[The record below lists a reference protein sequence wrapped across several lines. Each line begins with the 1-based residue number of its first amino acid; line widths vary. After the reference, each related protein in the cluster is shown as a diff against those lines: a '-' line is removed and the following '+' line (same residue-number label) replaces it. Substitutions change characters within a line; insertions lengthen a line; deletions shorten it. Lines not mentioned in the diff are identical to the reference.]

1 MRVRKATKADAL
13 DVLSWRNDP
22 LTRSMSRTPGEVED
36 APHLAW
42 FEKALGDPRRTLLI
56 GELDGQ
62 KIGMVRF
69 DHGEEI
75 QVSININ
82 PACRGRGL
90 SHALLTQSMSWVRGT
105 LVAEIRPENLAS
117 QRLFEHAGFSFDGV
131 RDDLRRYVGKATAKP
146 RP

>member
-1 MRVRKATKADAL
+1 MLVRKATKADAL

-22 LTRSMSRTPGEVED
+22 LTRSMSRASGEVGET
-36 APHLAW
+36 AHLEW

-56 GELDGQ
+56 GELEGR

-69 DHGEEI
+69 DHGDEVE
-75 QVSININ
+75 VSININ
-82 PACRGRGL
+82 PACRGQGL
-90 SHALLTQSMSWVRGT
+90 SYALLTESMTWVRGPV
-105 LVAEIRPENLAS
+105 VAEIRPENLAS
-117 QRLFEHAGFSFDGV
+117 QRLFERAGFSFDGM

>member
-1 MRVRKATKADAL
+1 MLVRKATKADAL

-22 LTRSMSRTPGEVED
+22 LTRSMSRASDEVGE
-36 APHLAW
+36 APHLEW
-42 FEKALGDPRRTLLI
+42 FEQAVADPSRTLLI
-56 GELDGQ
+56 GEVDGQ

-75 QVSININ
+75 EVSININ

-90 SHALLTQSMSWVRGT
+90 SYALLTESMTWVRGT
-105 LVAEIRPENLAS
+105 LVAEIRAENLAS
-117 QRLFEHAGFSFDGV
+117 QRLFEHAGFSFCGV
-131 RDDLRRYVGKATAKP
+131 RDELRRYVGKATAKP

>member
-1 MRVRKATKADAL
+1 MFVRKATKADAL

-22 LTRSMSRTPGEVED
+22 LTRSMSRAPDEVGQ
-36 APHLAW
+36 ASHLEW
-42 FEKALGDPRRTLLI
+42 FEKALGDPSRTLLI

-69 DHGEEI
+69 DHGEETE
-75 QVSININ
+75 VSININ
-82 PACRGRGL
+82 PACRGQGL
-90 SHALLTQSMSWVRGT
+90 SHALLTESMTWVCGT

-117 QRLFEHAGFSFDGV
+117 QRLFEHAGFSFDGE

-146 RP
+146 HP

>member
-1 MRVRKATKADAL
+1 MFVRKATKADAL

-22 LTRSMSRTPGEVED
+22 LTRSMSRAPEEVRE
-36 APHLAW
+36 AAHLEW
-42 FEKALGDPRRTLLI
+42 FDEAVGDPRRTLLI

-75 QVSININ
+75 EVSININ

-90 SHALLTQSMSWVRGT
+90 SHALLSESMTWVSGT
-105 LVAEIRPENLAS
+105 VVAEIRPENLAS
-117 QRLFEHAGFSFDGV
+117 QRLFEHAGFSFDGM

>member
-1 MRVRKATKADAL
+1 MFVRKATKADAR

-22 LTRSMSRTPGEVED
+22 LTRSMSRAPEEVQE
-36 APHLAW
+36 AAHVEW
-42 FEKALGDPRRTLLI
+42 FEMAVGDPRRTLLI

-69 DHGEEI
+69 DHGKEI
-75 QVSININ
+75 EVSININ
-82 PACRGRGL
+82 PAWRGRGL
-90 SHALLTQSMSWVRGT
+90 SHALLTESMTWVRGT
-105 LVAEIRPENLAS
+105 VVAEIRPENLAS
-117 QRLFEHAGFSFDGV
+117 QRLFENAGFSFDGM